1 MTRGRRHRRP
11 AAPATLPDNDDI
23 LSEILLRL
31 PPRPSSLPRA
41 SLVCKRW
48 RRLVTDPHFRRRFR
62 SRHPNPPLIGFFDEF
77 VDFPFFRSVMDPPD
91 LIPPKRFC
99 PPIGDEKGGCDP
111 NHWRNFGCRHG
122 RVLLYSLKEKEIV
135 VWDPPTGDHR
145 RVAVPPEL
153 DNGERMIWNG
163 AVLCAAASDHSH
175 VHGGFCS
182 CPFKVAVVGVTRNHT
197 QVFACIYSSQTGKWS
212 NLVSAAVPFVVYYV
226 GRPGVLVGN
235 ALYWMPLGHDYGIA
249 EFDLD
254 KHTLALVEC
263 PSGAEVSKGG
273 SRILLAQNGVLCL
286 ASLSGNSL
294 QMWERKVCSEGVA
307 SWVLRKSDKLQKI
320 LGQSSSMAILGYADD
335 INVMSLWIDGSCC
348 FLQLN
353 SLQFTKLWKT
363 NIISKNHPYA
373 SIYDSGI

>member
-1 MTRGRRHRRP
+1 MTRGRHRRP
-11 AAPATLPDNDDI
+11 AALATLPDDDDDI

-48 RRLVTDPHFRRRFR
+48 RRLITDPHFRRRFR
-62 SRHPNPPLIGFFDEF
+62 SRHPNPPLLGFFDEF
-77 VDFPFFRSVMDPPD
+77 VDFTFFKSVMDLPD
-91 LIPPKRFC
+91 RIPPRHFC
-99 PPIGDEKGGCDP
+99 PPIVDEKGGCDRK
-111 NHWRNFGCRHG
+111 HWRNFGCRHG
-122 RVLLYSLKEKEIV
+122 RVLLYNRKQKEVV

-145 RVAVPPEL
+145 QVAVPPEF
-153 DNGERMIWNG
+153 DNEERMIWNG

-182 CPFKVAVVGVTRNHT
+182 CPFKVAVVGVTLNHT
-197 QVFACIYSSQTGKWS
+197 QVFASIYSSQTGKWS

-226 GRPGVLVGN
+226 ARPGVLVGN
-235 ALYWMPLGHDYGIA
+235 ALYWMPLGHGYGIA

-254 KHTLALVEC
+254 THTLALVEC
-263 PSGAEVSKGG
+263 SSGAKDLKGR

-286 ASLSGNSL
+286 AILSGHSL

-320 LGQSSSMAILGYADD
+320 LGRRSIHKTLGNRYHLQKSSLCKYIWFRF
-335 INVMSLWIDGSCC
+335 VC
-348 FLQLN
+348 
-353 SLQFTKLWKT
+353 
-363 NIISKNHPYA
+363 
-373 SIYDSGI
+373 